1 MMHSIFTV
9 SILWPHAITAPYCV
23 SLYSACS
30 TGLGNTEHYVHTL
43 HYLLLFCGGPMQK
56 RDCFAFLGHVSSEPW
71 TGRKYRFSSLLSIP
85 TGNRTHQHWWRVLDH
100 RRHSAATLPN
110 VKMDVKINE

>member
-43 HYLLLFCGGPMQK
+43 HYLLLFCGGPMQNVI
-56 RDCFAFLGHVSSEPW
+56 A
-71 TGRKYRFSSLLSIP
+71 LLSWDMFPLNLGQAASTVFQVCCLSRPGIEP
-85 TGNRTHQHWWRVLDH
+85 TNIGGACSITDAIQPQH
-100 RRHSAATLPN
+100 SP
-110 VKMDVKINE
+110 M